1 MDLLGRKGG
10 SIRARGWIYQSEG
23 VDLSER
29 GGRFIRARVDLLGQ
43 RMDLLG
49 REVGSIRA
57 TELLRNHDK
66 YF

>member
-1 MDLLGRKGG
+1 M
-10 SIRARGWIYQSEG
+10 
-23 VDLSER
+23 DLSER
-29 GGRFIRARVDLLGQ
+29 GGGFIRARVDLLGQ